1 MPRGMSVKRYKATE
15 KQMNLSQI
23 LRNAI
28 IRTVVS
34 TLVSVCR

>member
-15 KQMNLSQI
+15 KQTNLSRI
-23 LRNAI
+23 IRNAI
-28 IRTVVS
+28 IGTVVP